1 MDWRVFSFKAP
12 PPFACGGV
20 VSLIRTCYSFFV
32 CISSVFI
39 PPSRRSSLKCTA
51 NMVLPTP
58 PTPPSP
64 PQEHIAAGRGSRPHH
79 FPSCLVENLQK
90 GVKCCALPYKRYTVL
105 VQKIT
110 DLVGGPLLQTKVLV
124 KNMQSKTSIGIFVQ
138 EEVRGVAQRQRSP
151 HHFFPE
157 CFFLR
162 SHRSTQMQIG
172 RKWPKWLLSPNKSSQ

>member
-1 MDWRVFSFKAP
+1 MW
-12 PPFACGGV
+12 
-20 VSLIRTCYSFFV
+20 
-32 CISSVFI
+32 
-39 PPSRRSSLKCTA
+39 RRSIIDKNLLFLLRLHLLSLHTA
-51 NMVLPTP
+51 VTPQLLKMHREHGAPNP

-64 PQEHIAAGRGSRPHH
+64 PQEHIAAGRGSRPHY